1 MRYFCSVVCLLTFAL
16 PVSAQHSF
24 SLPPIGGPLPPIGVS
39 SPRLPSW
46 EVPRLPS
53 WEVPRTPS
61 WEKPQVPSWEKGHVA
76 RPDAQPQ
83 RNRSRHAPTQVIY
96 VYQPYPVAV
105 EPRVIVVERPVER
118 IVEVEV
124 PVERIVSAPAPQDP
138 EPQPAPYVPSGSR
151 VVYVVP
157 GCYVGNVSPL
167 NLKLP
172 ATCDLS
178 KLTTFTP

>member
-16 PVSAQHSF
+16 PASAQHSF

-39 SPRLPSW
+39 SPRVPSW
-46 EVPRLPS
+46 EI
-53 WEVPRTPS
+53 PRTPS
-61 WEKPQVPSWEKGHVA
+61 WEQPQIPWWEKGHVA
-76 RPDAQPQ
+76 RPDSRPE
-83 RNRSRHAPTQVIY
+83 RHRSRQAPTQVIY

-124 PVERIVSAPAPQDP
+124 PVERIVPAAPPQDP
-138 EPQPAPYVPSGSR
+138 EPPPAPYVPSGSR

-157 GCYVGNVSPL
+157 GCYVGNVSPI